1 MRRKDPRIGSLFYL
15 SLRYDLELVG
25 SILNIKIDQ
34 YIELFKDFH
43 IIFILITF
51 YILKYFTIIGSGR
64 MLLCKW
70 LGEASLCHGN
80 FCHGCQ
86 HAC

>member
-51 YILKYFTIIGSGR
+51 YIFEIFNNYR
-64 MLLCKW
+64 KW
-70 LGEASLCHGN
+70 
-80 FCHGCQ
+80 
-86 HAC
+86 